1 MSLKL
6 LLKFI
11 KISLKILPW
20 KRKITVFFLAATF
33 LVAIRN
39 DLSQNVSFLYL
50 KPDDIAENAHFYS
63 LI

>member
-50 KPDDIAENAHFYS
+50 KLDDIAENAHFHS